1 MGIKLPKLFRKKKTL
16 RQKAGTF
23 MREYGTE
30 IAVGVLTGL
39 ISDALTDSSKLGR
52 KKAKKI

>member
-1 MGIKLPKLFRKKKTL
+1 MGIKIPKPFRKKKTL
-16 RQKAGTF
+16 RKKAGTF

-39 ISDALTDSSKLGR
+39 ISDAVTGSSKLGS
-52 KKAKKI
+52 KKTKKS